1 MTNYGLPLRF
11 KAVEI
16 ATGKE
21 VPTSKLVLD
30 PADGQWYAC
39 YGGDTIHFDE
49 EWVTEIQLYQ
59 STGHHDA
66 NGTEVFFGAVV
77 VCECCGCILVVC
89 SVDSGDIVL
98 SKIND
103 RTFVVHSIAVIDE
116 MIIIGNIHH
125 SREELERR
133 AQEVRA

>member
-1 MTNYGLPLRF
+1 MANYGLPLRF

-16 ATGKE
+16 STGKE
-21 VPTSKLVLD
+21 VSTSKLVLD

-39 YGGDTIHFDE
+39 YGGSTIHFDE

-66 NGTEVFFGAVV
+66 NGKEVFFGDVLHCGSEDLLAVCLDEYDCVALKNVSDELHAHTYTMNYFNKQV
-77 VCECCGCILVVC
+77 V
-89 SVDSGDIVL
+89 
-98 SKIND
+98 
-103 RTFVVHSIAVIDE
+103 
-116 MIIIGNIHH
+116 IGNIHH

-133 AQEVRA
+133 AKEVRA